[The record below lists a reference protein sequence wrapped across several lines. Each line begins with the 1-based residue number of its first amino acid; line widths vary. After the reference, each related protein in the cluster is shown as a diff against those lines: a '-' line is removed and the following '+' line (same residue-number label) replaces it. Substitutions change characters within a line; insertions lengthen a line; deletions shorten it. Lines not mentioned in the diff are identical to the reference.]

1 MRMQI
6 FVIAIILFFTASLA
20 FSQTAKV
27 HFDKA
32 MTKYYVENDLDGAVT
47 ELEEAL
53 KIDPYYEDAERF
65 LKILLNQKRMESIEQ
80 MPVKETPPL
89 ETVPVRNE
97 FLNGSSKPDILQEAK
112 SPVTEVSPPPQPE
125 PEAPKEVVI
134 STTPVEE
141 ISPKHLDKILKPYQG
156 TGEYVINLDDAL
168 EISVWQNEEFT
179 REVTVRPDGRISYP
193 LAGDIPAQG
202 LTLTELNVI
211 ITERLKEYLRNPQ
224 VYIIVKKLGGNKVI
238 VLGEVKSPGVYRFTG
253 ETRLLEVVGLA
264 GGFGE
269 EAKLKNVL
277 VIRGDIINNKAKAS
291 SINVAKVWKEAKMDN
306 NVQIEPM
313 DIIYVPRST
322 IGNLNLFIRQI
333 TPSLSVIYQSV
344 VTQDVLRR

>member
-65 LKILLNQKRMESIEQ
+65 LKILLNQRKMESVGE
-80 MPVKETPPL
+80 MPVQETPPL
-89 ETVPVRNE
+89 KTD
-97 FLNGSSKPDILQEAK
+97 KPDALQEAK
-112 SPVTEVSPPPQPE
+112 SPVTEILPSFTE
-125 PEAPKEVVI
+125 PKSEAPKEVVI

-211 ITERLKEYLRNPQ
+211 ITGRLKEYLRNPQ
-224 VYIIVKKLGGNKVI
+224 VSIIVKKFGGNKVI

-253 ETRLLEVVGLA
+253 EMRLLEVVGLA
-264 GGFGE
+264 GGFSE
-269 EAKLKNVL
+269 DAKLKNIL
-277 VIRGDIINNKAKAS
+277 LIRGDIINNKAKAS